1 MGEDFDFRLSSDGEH
16 AEGEHVVILHQLS
29 ARPDS
34 DDPLD
39 ELRLL
44 ATSAGATVVQE
55 IVTTRRKPEP
65 ATFIGKGKVEELADV
80 VRMSG
85 ASLVI
90 IDHAISPVQER
101 NLEKEIK
108 ARVLDRTGLI
118 LDIFA
123 QRASSAEGKLQV
135 ELAQLRHLSTRLV
148 RGWTHLER
156 QKGGIGLR
164 GPGETQLESDRRMI
178 GMRIRTLRKRL
189 DRLEA
194 QRGLRRRARERVP
207 VPTVSLVG
215 YTNAGKSSLFNKLTA
230 ANVSVADQLFH
241 TLDPTMRRLEVEG
254 YGEIVLSDTVGFVR
268 DLPHSLVTAFHSTLE
283 EVASAS
289 MLIHVVDAGSP
300 ECEQLIE
307 EVNRVLGEID
317 ALNVPVTMVY
327 NKIDTTGDAPRV
339 QYEDDGTIRAVW
351 LSALTGEGIEGVHEA
366 ITATLGK
373 DRKRMRC
380 VLPPHLGRLRAGLF
394 ERCQIVDEQ
403 VGDEGQFQLEL
414 LLDEA
419 VAGWLRAQPEF
430 EDDFLQDAA

>member
-16 AEGEHVVILHQLS
+16 AQGEHVVLLHQLRG
-29 ARPDS
+29 RPQS

-55 IVTTRRKPEP
+55 ILTTRRKAEP

-85 ASLVI
+85 ATVVI
-90 IDHAISPVQER
+90 IDHAITPIQER
-101 NLEKEIK
+101 NLEREVK

-215 YTNAGKSSLFNKLTA
+215 YTNAGKSSLFNRLTA
-230 ANVSVADQLFH
+230 ADVSVADQLFH

-254 YGEIVLSDTVGFVR
+254 YGEVVLSDTVGFVR

-327 NKIDTTGDAPRV
+327 NKIDTTDDVARV
-339 QYEDDGTIRAVW
+339 QYEDDGSVRAVW

-366 ITATLGK
+366 ITAILGK

-394 ERCQIVDEQ
+394 ERCQILDEQ
-403 VGDEGQFQLEL
+403 VDVDGQFQLEL

-430 EDDFLQDAA
+430 EDAFLQDAA

>member
-16 AEGEHVVILHQLS
+16 AEGEHVVLLHQLHG
-29 ARPDS
+29 RTQL
-34 DDPLD
+34 DDPLE

-65 ATFIGKGKVEELADV
+65 ATYLGKGKVEELADV

-90 IDHAISPVQER
+90 FDHSITPIQER
-101 NLEKEIK
+101 NLEREVK

-189 DRLEA
+189 DRLES

-215 YTNAGKSSLFNKLTA
+215 YTNAGKSSLFNRLTDA
-230 ANVSVADQLFH
+230 DVSVADQLFH
-241 TLDPTMRRLEVEG
+241 TLDPTMRRLDVEG

-268 DLPHSLVTAFHSTLE
+268 DLPHTLVTAFHSTLE

-289 MLIHVVDAGSP
+289 MLLHVVDAGSP
-300 ECEQLIE
+300 ESEQLVE

-317 ALNVPVTMVY
+317 ALDVPVTMVY
-327 NKIDTTGDAPRV
+327 NKIDTTDDEPRV

-351 LSALTGEGIEGVHEA
+351 LSALSGEGVDGIHEA
-366 ITATLGK
+366 VKSILGR
-373 DRKRMRC
+373 DRKRMNC
-380 VLPPHLGRLRAGLF
+380 VLPPHLGRLRAALF
-394 ERCQIVDEQ
+394 ERCQILDERVD
-403 VGDEGQFQLEL
+403 GDGHFHFEL

-430 EDDFLQDAA
+430 EETFLRDAA